1 LKYIEQYGRWYCHT
15 CQKYAP
21 AQPTQQAQTSADKA
35 IWFQNFY
42 RVRKKVIAIANQY
55 WIEDAQS
62 KILGF
67 SKQKLFKWKEDIRI
81 YTDESMTRELF
92 KIQQTQIIDTWGKFA
107 VMDSNTNTILGYL
120 KRSIVSEFVVDE
132 WDVLDANGQLIGG
145 VHEKAGR
152 GLARRFLPGGSL
164 IPEKMKLEL
173 NGVPVAEIDQQF
185 KIIGDIWEMKCL
197 NVPNY
202 IDRRVLIAGLILMAM
217 IERSRK

>member
-1 LKYIEQYGRWYCHT
+1 M
-15 CQKYAP
+15 
-21 AQPTQQAQTSADKA
+21 
-35 IWFQNFY
+35 
-42 RVRKKVIAIANQY
+42 RKKVIAIANQY

-67 SKQKLFKWKEDIRI
+67 SKQKLFKLKEDIRI

-107 VMDSNTNTILGYL
+107 VIDSNTNALLGYL

-132 WDVLDANGQLIGG
+132 WDVLDANERLIGG

-173 NGVPVAEIDQQF
+173 NGMPVAEIDQQF

-197 NVPNY
+197 NVPTY